1 MLFFREKTRI
11 NHVGIIVRCI
21 NYFSKI
27 EFSPRMNIGKYL
39 DWQFRP
45 TTWLTLIVA
54 MVCLVCA
61 FVLPDSFGDK
71 NSPIESVQMLVIVI
85 GLYVTC
91 TAKDRKCLY
100 VFASLCLFFILARE
114 VNYGRTL
121 FIFADPEN
129 ANKYPKWK
137 DMEYGWL
144 AHVGVG
150 LYMVWLVVYFIWRK
164 VWKEAWEVLQTIR
177 IPASDVVLAIS
188 GVLVGT
194 VFESLH
200 DCLSEELGEVVL
212 YIGGVG
218 ILYLYSRNK
227 LNKVE

>member
-1 MLFFREKTRI
+1 
-11 NHVGIIVRCI
+11 
-21 NYFSKI
+21 
-27 EFSPRMNIGKYL
+27 MNIGKYL

-45 TTWLTLIVA
+45 TTWFTLIVA
-54 MVCLVCA
+54 IVCLVCA

-71 NSPIESVQMLVIVI
+71 NSPIENVQMLVVAF

-91 TAKDRKCLY
+91 SAKDRKCLY

-121 FIFADPEN
+121 IIFADPEN

-144 AHVGVG
+144 AHACVG

-164 VWKEAWEVLQTIR
+164 VWKEAWDVLRTIR
-177 IPASDVVLAIS
+177 IPASDLLLAVLGMAVGMLLELLLSVYVNAAVVTFYDAYAVRHELE
-188 GVLVGT
+188 GGT
-194 VFESLH
+194 PYTPPAQEMLDS
-200 DCLSEELGEVVL
+200 DD
-212 YIGGVG
+212 
-218 ILYLYSRNK
+218 
-227 LNKVE
+227 LN

>member
-1 MLFFREKTRI
+1 
-11 NHVGIIVRCI
+11 
-21 NYFSKI
+21 
-27 EFSPRMNIGKYL
+27 MNIGKYL

-45 TTWLTLIVA
+45 TTWLTLVVA
-54 MVCLVCA
+54 LVCLVCA
-61 FVLPDSFGDK
+61 FVLPDSYGLK
-71 NSPIESVQMLVIVI
+71 NSPIENVQMLVVAI

-91 TAKDRKCLY
+91 TARDRKCLY

-129 ANKYPKWK
+129 AKSYPKWK

-150 LYMVWLVVYFIWRK
+150 LYLAWMVVYFIWRK

-177 IPASDVVLAIS
+177 IPASDVVLALGGMVV
-188 GVLVGT
+188 GVA
-194 VFESLH
+194 FEAMH
-200 DCLSEELGEVVL
+200 NCLSEELGEVVF
-212 YIGGVG
+212 YVGGVG
-218 ILYLYSRNK
+218 ILYLYTRNK
-227 LNKVE
+227 LNKV

>member
-1 MLFFREKTRI
+1 
-11 NHVGIIVRCI
+11 
-21 NYFSKI
+21 
-27 EFSPRMNIGKYL
+27 MNIGKYL

-45 TTWLTLIVA
+45 TTWVTLVVA
-54 MVCLVCA
+54 LVCLACA
-61 FVLPDSFGDK
+61 FVLPDSFGNK
-71 NSPIESVQMLVIVI
+71 NSPIENVQMLVVAI

-91 TAKDRKCLY
+91 TARDHKRLF

-129 ANKYPKWK
+129 ANKFPKWK

-150 LYMVWLVVYFIWRK
+150 IYMLWLVVYFVWRK
-164 VWKEAWEVLQTIR
+164 VWKEAWDVLQTIR
-177 IPASDVVLAIS
+177 IPASDLLLAIL
-188 GVLVGT
+188 GVVTG
-194 VFESLH
+194 VAFESMH
-200 DCLSEELGEVVL
+200 NCLREELGEVVF
-212 YIGGVG
+212 YVAGVG

-227 LNKVE
+227 LDNVK